1 MVETERIDGEC
12 PNLKESVLNVS
23 TFKFRVLFV
32 QSSIAGCE
40 IAIFKPAGMD

>member
-1 MVETERIDGEC
+1 MVETEKIDGEC
-12 PNLKESVLNVS
+12 PNLKEAVLNVS

-32 QSSIAGCE
+32 RSSIAGCE